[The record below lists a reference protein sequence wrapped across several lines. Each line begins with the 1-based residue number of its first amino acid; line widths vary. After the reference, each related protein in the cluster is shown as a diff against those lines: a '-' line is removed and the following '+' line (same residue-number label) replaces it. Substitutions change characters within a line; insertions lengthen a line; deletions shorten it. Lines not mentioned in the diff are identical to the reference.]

1 MALPS
6 RAALVLLAA
15 SPVTSLHINPNV
27 GGRSLVHGAKI
38 AAGAP
43 CLTHEVATF
52 DIWADGTLLEAQH
65 ERLRAITAYRP
76 GGRCDS
82 MMRLGLEV
90 AFLAHLGQTRKSGE
104 PYITHPVSVAAI
116 LADSKLDV
124 ESVVSGLL
132 HDTVED
138 TVVDFGD
145 IQRLFGNDVRK
156 IVEGE
161 TKVSKL
167 PKMVRSELASKQV
180 RNMSLDKQDEQ
191 MENLRSMFVA
201 MAEDWRIVVVK
212 LADRLHNMRTL
223 EHMPPQKRISIARE
237 TLEIFAPLA
246 HRLGMWS
253 FRSELA
259 DLSLSYLFPTEFVE
273 LEKFIEAK
281 RRDYQATL
289 AAATEELDAGL
300 ANDPRLCDA
309 ASGESR
315 ITVTGRTKNV
325 HSTWKKLHRRGA
337 EVSREELDQ
346 VLDLVALR
354 IVVDTGEPGDASD
367 AEDAS
372 VCYHVLGRVHQ
383 FWTPLPRTLK
393 DYISSPKPNGYRS
406 LHTTV
411 LVGTQP
417 LEVQIRTK
425 TMHAIAEYGPAA
437 HWAYH
442 ERRERQGDDTDEA
455 AASDRPPPLA
465 PPGDAWLRSAASS
478 STFSTS
484 ITKFDNEVECAY
496 EFMAL
501 VRQEL
506 LGTRVFVFTESG
518 GSTRILNLARGAT
531 LGDAAAQLDMSL
543 LTHVPLLSGSPASP
557 STTLTNGEIVSFV
570 RRDMASLERAAEL
583 YRDAEMG
590 EDDELMGADEVPAA
604 AAAVRRPPD
613 ETSLRIR
620 VPDAS
625 RLVDAEQLMASDTPR
640 EWRVC
645 ERCLPLP
652 GDALVCTTCA
662 PPLEGEDE
670 AAVLSLMLHRAACE
684 CLDLRR
690 ELAQGER
697 LIRPSPALTEQYR
710 DKLDAALRPFSADG
724 SGADDVQT
732 YTTKVVVFTT
742 DRPGLLLAVSGVVT
756 SAVRNIL
763 EVQLKTWE
771 VGLGCAFQ
779 YKVLI
784 DDVPMLTKLMKELE
798 ELDDVV
804 RVVRGDM
811 DDMMHDLGEDEF
823 WQNVKPP

>member
-15 SPVTSLHINPNV
+15 SPVASLHINPNV

-393 DYISSPKPNGYRS
+393 DYISSPKPNGYAS

-411 LVGTQP
+411 LVGTQT
-417 LEVQIRTK
+417 LEVQIRTLS
-425 TMHAIAEYGPAA
+425 MHRVAEHGAAA
-437 HWAYH
+437 HWAYKDHGASLPWLQIIRQWHAQVDCAH
-442 ERRERQGDDTDEA
+442 EFVQ
-455 AASDRPPPLA
+455 
-465 PPGDAWLRSAASS
+465 
-478 STFSTS
+478 
-484 ITKFDNEVECAY
+484 
-496 EFMAL
+496 L
-501 VRQEL
+501 VRDEL
-506 LGTRVFVFTESG
+506 LGTRVFVFTRNG
-518 GSTRILNLARGAT
+518 RILNLAKGAT
-531 LGDAAAQLDMSL
+531 LADAAAQLGTDAGMPGGAFRGR
-543 LTHVPLLSGSPASP
+543 VGEVNGSPAP
-557 STTLTNGEIVSFV
+557 AGRELANGDIVSFEPPSAE
-570 RRDMASLERAAEL
+570 RRMLDASGYELTQLQTARRRQQQQPQPPSPPQMQPQPSPPQLQPQPPQPQLQAAEEVVA
-583 YRDAEMG
+583 DATDP
-590 EDDELMGADEVPAA
+590 DDEAPGW
-604 AAAVRRPPD
+604 AVC
-613 ETSLRIR
+613 
-620 VPDAS
+620 A
-625 RLVDAEQLMASDTPR
+625 
-640 EWRVC
+640 VC
-645 ERCLPLP
+645 KPLP
-652 GDALVCTTCA
+652 GDELAGTRAASRGGGGAGARTLHRRGCDCRELQKELELESNAAANAADADADDDAVQRELSEALAELRETDAEGAAVGYEAQISVFCEDRRGMMMDVASVCTDVASNIVDVHSETRD
-662 PPLEGEDE
+662 GGG
-670 AAVLSLMLHRAACE
+670 AAVFQFTVQLH
-684 CLDLRR
+684 
-690 ELAQGER
+690 
-697 LIRPSPALTEQYR
+697 
-710 DKLDAALRPFSADG
+710 DAAQLARLVGEMVGVPS
-724 SGADDVQT
+724 VT
-732 YTTKVVVFTT
+732 RVV
-742 DRPGLLLAVSGVVT
+742 RS
-756 SAVRNIL
+756 S
-763 EVQLKTWE
+763 
-771 VGLGCAFQ
+771 
-779 YKVLI
+779 
-784 DDVPMLTKLMKELE
+784 MKELKRDRSTRAFWALAE
-798 ELDDVV
+798 P
-804 RVVRGDM
+804 
-811 DDMMHDLGEDEF
+811 GEGTRSEA
-823 WQNVKPP
+823 P

>member
-1 MALPS
+1 MLLAS
-6 RAALVLLAA
+6 RVALVIVAA
-15 SPVTSLHINPNV
+15 SPVASLHINPNV
-27 GGRSLVHGAKI
+27 GGRALVHGAKI

-43 CLTHEVATF
+43 CLAEQVACF
-52 DIWADGTLLEAQH
+52 DKWADGTLLESQH
-65 ERLRAITAYRP
+65 ERLRTITAYRA

-82 MMRLGLEV
+82 MVRLGLEV

-104 PYITHPVSVAAI
+104 PYITHPVSVASI

-145 IQRLFGNDVRK
+145 IQRLFGNDVRR

-167 PKMVRSELASKQV
+167 PKMVRSELAREQA
-180 RNMSLDKQDEQ
+180 RNTSLDKQDEQ
-191 MENLRSMFVA
+191 VENLRSMFVA

-259 DLSLSYLFPTEFVE
+259 DLSLSYLFPTEFSE
-273 LEKFIEAK
+273 LEAFIEAK

-289 AAATEELDAGL
+289 AAAMEELDEGL
-300 ANDPRLCDA
+300 AHDPRLCDPA
-309 ASGESR
+309 TGESR

-337 EVSREELDQ
+337 EVSREQLDQ

-442 ERRERQGDDTDEA
+442 ERRERQGEEADA

-478 STFSTS
+478 STFSNS

-531 LGDAAAQLDMSL
+531 LGEAAALLDMSL

-570 RRDMASLERAAEL
+570 RRDMDDLERAAEL
-583 YRDAEMG
+583 YRDADMG
-590 EDDELMGADEVPAA
+590 DDEEPVRADEEAA
-604 AAAVRRPPD
+604 AARWTPE

-640 EWRVC
+640 QWRVC

-662 PPLEGEDE
+662 PPLEGEAE

-697 LIRPSPALTEQYR
+697 LIRPSPSLTEQYR

-724 SGADDVQT
+724 SGSDDVQT

-784 DDVPMLTKLMKELE
+784 DDVPMLTKLMNELE

-811 DDMMHDLGEDEF
+811 DDMMHDLGEDAF
-823 WQNVKPP
+823 WQNAKPL